1 MPQPKD
7 SEILHTA
14 RFLELRRTGRWEYV
28 QRCHAAGGAAFM
40 IATTNE
46 HELVLVE
53 QLRPA
58 VDQRVIELP
67 AGVVGDEHPDE
78 APIEAAKREL
88 EEETGFRPGRV
99 ERLHDS
105 PTAAGLTSEWAWYF
119 RMTELT
125 RVTAGGGVDGEDIT
139 THVVALHGI
148 DAWLR
153 ACQAEGIAVDWRIFA
168 ALHWIA
174 GEAASGPDH

>member
-1 MPQPKD
+1 MPQPQD
-7 SEILHTA
+7 AEILHTA
-14 RFLELRRTGRWEYV
+14 RFLELRRSGRWEYV

-40 IATTNE
+40 IATTQDQ
-46 HELVLVE
+46 ELVLVE

-88 EEETGFRPGRV
+88 EEETGFRPGQV
-99 ERLHDS
+99 ECLHDS

-119 RMTELT
+119 RMTQLK
-125 RVTAGGGVDGEDIT
+125 RVAAGGGVDGEDIT
-139 THVVALHGI
+139 THVVALNGI
-148 DAWLR
+148 EAWLGAR
-153 ACQAEGIAVDWRIFA
+153 KAEGKAVDWRIFA

-174 GEAASGPDH
+174 CEADSTPG

>member
-1 MPQPKD
+1 MPLPQD
-7 SEILHTA
+7 AEILHTA

-28 QRCHAAGGAAFM
+28 QRCNTGGGAAFM
-40 IATTNE
+40 IATTAE
-46 HELVLVE
+46 QELVLVE

-58 VDQRVIELP
+58 VNQRVIELP
-67 AGVVGDEHPDE
+67 AGVVGDEYHGE

-99 ERLHDS
+99 TCLHDS

-125 RVTAGGGVDGEDIT
+125 RVSAGGGVDGEDIT
-139 THVVALHGI
+139 THVVPLGEI
-148 DAWLR
+148 NVWLSQR
-153 ACQAEGIAVDWRIFA
+153 KTAGCAVDWRIFA
-168 ALHWIA
+168 ALHWI
-174 GEAASGPDH
+174 EHSER